1 MMASRLPVEAVLFD
15 LDGTLVDTLP
25 DITWCL
31 NQVLLE
37 HGCPTLTTETVRGYI
52 GGGTTAMIERV
63 ATQFGVADALAMHQR
78 YVALYQNNLV
88 QFSRPFSGVL
98 ELLEGCRQLEV
109 PLAIVTN
116 KTEEMARQV
125 ADALLPQNTFGTILG
140 HRAGRALKPQP
151 DVAWE
156 AARRLSVDPQ
166 RCLFVGDTE
175 IDLKTAR
182 AAGMYSA
189 AVTWGYGMTPALQA
203 QAPNFCCE
211 QPAGLLR
218 ILQQVCGTAHAF
230 TEHGDTVKSY

>member
-1 MMASRLPVEAVLFD
+1 MKSRLRLEAVLFD

-37 HGCPTLTTETVRGYI
+37 HGCPALTAQTVRGYI
-52 GGGTTAMIERV
+52 GGGATAMIERV
-63 ATQFGVADALAMHQR
+63 ATQFGIADALAMHQR
-78 YVALYQNNLV
+78 YVTLYQNNLV

-98 ELLEGCRQLEV
+98 ALLEGCRQLQV

-116 KTEEMARQV
+116 KADEMARQV

-140 HRAGRALKPQP
+140 HRVGRSLKPQP
-151 DVAWE
+151 EVAWE

-175 IDLKTAR
+175 IDLQTAR
-182 AAGMYSA
+182 AAGMHSA
-189 AVTWGYGMTPALQA
+189 AVTWGYGLTPDLQA
-203 QAPNFCCE
+203 QTPNFCCE
-211 QPAGLLR
+211 HPAELLR
-218 ILQQVCGTAHAF
+218 ILQQVCGAAQAF
-230 TEHGDTVKSY
+230 TEHGDTVKTY

>member
-1 MMASRLPVEAVLFD
+1 MMASRLRVEAVLFD

-37 HGCPTLTTETVRGYI
+37 HGCPAQTAQTVRGYI
-52 GGGTTAMIERV
+52 GGGVAAMIEQV
-63 ATQFGVADALAMHQR
+63 ATQFGIADAVALHQR

-88 QFSRPFSGVL
+88 QFSRPFGGVL
-98 ELLEGCRQLEV
+98 ALLEGCRQLHV

-116 KTEEMARQV
+116 KTEDMALQV

-156 AARRLSVDPQ
+156 AARRLSIDPQ

-189 AVTWGYGMTPALQA
+189 AVTWGYGLTPALQA
-203 QAPNFCCE
+203 QAPDFCCD

-218 ILQQVCGTAHAF
+218 ILQQVCATAHAF

>member
-1 MMASRLPVEAVLFD
+1 MMASRLRVEAVLFD

-37 HGCPTLTTETVRGYI
+37 HGCPAQTAQTVRGYI
-52 GGGTTAMIERV
+52 GGGVTAMIEQI
-63 ATQFGVADALAMHQR
+63 ATRFGIADAVALHQR

-98 ELLEGCRQLEV
+98 ALLEGCRQLHV

-125 ADALLPQNTFGTILG
+125 VDALLPQNTFGTILG

-182 AAGMYSA
+182 VAGMYSA
-189 AVTWGYGMTPALQA
+189 AVTWGYGLPPALQA

-218 ILQQVCGTAHAF
+218 ILQQVCATAHAF

>member
-1 MMASRLPVEAVLFD
+1 MASRLRVEAVLFD

-37 HGCPTLTTETVRGYI
+37 HGCPAQTAQTVQGYI
-52 GGGTTAMIERV
+52 GGGVTAMIEQL
-63 ATQFGVADALAMHQR
+63 ATQFGIADAVALHQR
-78 YVALYQNNLV
+78 YVTLYQSNLV

-98 ELLEGCRQLEV
+98 ALLEGCRQLQV

-116 KTEEMARQV
+116 KAEEMALQV

-151 DVAWE
+151 EVAWE

-189 AVTWGYGMTPALQA
+189 AVTWGYGMTSTLQA
-203 QAPNFCCE
+203 QAPNFYCE

-218 ILQQVCGTAHAF
+218 NLQQVCATAHAF

>member
-31 NQVLLE
+31 SQVLLE

-78 YVALYQNNLV
+78 YVALYQNYLV

-189 AVTWGYGMTPALQA
+189 AVTWGYGMTSTLQA
-203 QAPNFCCE
+203 HAPNFCCE

-230 TEHGDTVKSY
+230 TELGDTVKSY

>member
-1 MMASRLPVEAVLFD
+1 MMTSRLRVEAVLFD

-37 HGCPTLTTETVRGYI
+37 HGCPGLTSETVRGYI
-52 GGGTTAMIERV
+52 GGGTTAMSERV
-63 ATQFGVADALAMHQR
+63 AAQFGIVDAVALHQR
-78 YVALYQNNLV
+78 YVALYQHNLV

-98 ELLEGCRQLEV
+98 ELLEGCRQLQL

-116 KTEEMARQV
+116 KAEEMALQV
-125 ADALLPQNTFGTILG
+125 STTLLPQNAFGPILG
-140 HRAGRALKPQP
+140 HRAGRSLKPQP
-151 DVAWE
+151 EVAWE
-156 AARRLSVDPQ
+156 AARWLSVDPQ

-175 IDLKTAR
+175 IDLQTAR

-189 AVTWGYGMTPALQA
+189 AVTWGYGLTPDLQA
-203 QAPNFCCE
+203 QAPNLCCE
-211 QPAGLLR
+211 HPAELLR
-218 ILQQVCGTAHAF
+218 ILQQACGAAHAF

>member
-1 MMASRLPVEAVLFD
+1 MASRLRVEAVLFD

-37 HGCPTLTTETVRGYI
+37 HGCPAQTAQIVRGYI
-52 GGGTTAMIERV
+52 GGGVTAMIKQI
-63 ATQFGVADALAMHQR
+63 ATRFGIADAVALHQR

-98 ELLEGCRQLEV
+98 ALLEGCRQLHV

-182 AAGMYSA
+182 VAGMYSA
-189 AVTWGYGMTPALQA
+189 AVTWGYGLPPALQA

-218 ILQQVCGTAHAF
+218 ILQQVCATAHAF

>member
-1 MMASRLPVEAVLFD
+1 MASRLRVEAVLFD

-37 HGCPTLTTETVRGYI
+37 HGCSAQTAQTVRGYI
-52 GGGTTAMIERV
+52 GGGVTAMIEQV
-63 ATQFGVADALAMHQR
+63 AARFGIADAVALHQR

-98 ELLEGCRQLEV
+98 ALLEGCRQLHV

-116 KTEEMARQV
+116 KTEDMARQV
-125 ADALLPQNTFGTILG
+125 TDALLPQNTFGTILG

-189 AVTWGYGMTPALQA
+189 AVTWGYGLTPALQA

-218 ILQQVCGTAHAF
+218 ILQQVCGSAQAF

>member
-1 MMASRLPVEAVLFD
+1 MASRLRVEAVLFD

-37 HGCPTLTTETVRGYI
+37 HGCPAQTAQTVRGYI
-52 GGGTTAMIERV
+52 GGGVTAMIEQV
-63 ATQFGVADALAMHQR
+63 AARFGIADAVALHQR

-98 ELLEGCRQLEV
+98 ALLEGCRQLHV

-116 KTEEMARQV
+116 KTEDMARQV
-125 ADALLPQNTFGTILG
+125 TDALLPQNTFGTILG

-189 AVTWGYGMTPALQA
+189 AVTWGYGLTPALQA

-218 ILQQVCGTAHAF
+218 ILQQVCGSAQAF

>member
-1 MMASRLPVEAVLFD
+1 MMASRLRVEAVLFD

-37 HGCPTLTTETVRGYI
+37 HGCPAQTAETVRGYI
-52 GGGTTAMIERV
+52 GGGVTAMIEQV
-63 ATQFGVADALAMHQR
+63 ATRFGIADAVALHQR

-88 QFSRPFSGVL
+88 QFSRPFSGVIA
-98 ELLEGCRQLEV
+98 LLEGCRQLQV

-116 KTEEMARQV
+116 KTEDMALQV
-125 ADALLPQNTFGTILG
+125 ADVLLPQNTFGTILG

-151 DVAWE
+151 NVAWE

-166 RCLFVGDTE
+166 RCLFVGDTT

-189 AVTWGYGMTPALQA
+189 AVTWGYGQPLTLQA
-203 QAPNFCCE
+203 QTPNFCCE
-211 QPAGLLR
+211 HPTGLLR
-218 ILQQVCGTAHAF
+218 ILQQVCATAHAF
-230 TEHGDTVKSY
+230 TEHGDTIKSY

>member
-1 MMASRLPVEAVLFD
+1 MMASRLRVEAVLFD

-37 HGCPTLTTETVRGYI
+37 HGCPALTAQTVRGYI

-63 ATQFGVADALAMHQR
+63 AAQFGIADAIALHQR
-78 YVALYQNNLV
+78 YVTLYQHNLV

-98 ELLEGCRQLEV
+98 ELLEGCRQLQL

-116 KTEEMARQV
+116 KAEEMALQV
-125 ADALLPQNTFGTILG
+125 SRTLLPQNVFGPILG
-140 HRAGRALKPQP
+140 HRTGRSLKPQP

-189 AVTWGYGMTPALQA
+189 AVTWGYGLTQTLQA
-203 QAPNFCCE
+203 LAPDFCCE

-218 ILQQVCGTAHAF
+218 ILQQVCGTAHAL